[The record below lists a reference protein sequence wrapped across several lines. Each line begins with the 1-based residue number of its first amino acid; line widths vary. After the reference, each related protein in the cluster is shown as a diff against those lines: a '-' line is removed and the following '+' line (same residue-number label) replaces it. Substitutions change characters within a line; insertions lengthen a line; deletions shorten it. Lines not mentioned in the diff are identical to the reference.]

1 MAMHYRFATVA
12 DARFLAEMN
21 HQLIRDEGHRNPMDV
36 DQLEHRMRGWLS
48 SGEYRAVIFAQEDT
62 PVAYAL
68 YREDPDEIYLR
79 QFFVVRTR
87 RRHGI
92 GRSAMQSLL
101 SDIWPRTKRRTV
113 SVLVHNS
120 SGVAFWRAMGYQD
133 YALTLE
139 VVPQA
144 PLTQD
149 TE

>member
-12 DARFLAEMN
+12 DARFLAELN

-48 SGEYRAVIFAQEDT
+48 SGEYRAIIFAQEDT

-113 SVLVHNS
+113 SVLVHNT

-139 VVPQA
+139 IIPSA
-144 PLTQD
+144 PPLA
-149 TE
+149 

>member
-1 MAMHYRFATVA
+1 MTMHYRFATVT
-12 DARFLAEMN
+12 DARFLAELN
-21 HQLIRDEGHRNPMDV
+21 HQLIRDEGHRNPMHV

-48 SGEYRAVIFAQEDT
+48 SGEYRAVIFTQEDT

-87 RRHGI
+87 GRHGI

-101 SDIWPRTKRRTV
+101 SAIWPHTKRRTV
-113 SVLVHNS
+113 SVLVHNT

-139 VVPQA
+139 IMPGA
-144 PLTQD
+144 PPLA
-149 TE
+149 

>member
-12 DARFLAEMN
+12 DARFLAELN
-21 HQLIRDEGHRNPMDV
+21 YQLIRDEGHRNPMDV
-36 DQLEHRMRGWLS
+36 NQLEHRMYGWLS
-48 SGEYRAVIFAQEDT
+48 AREYCAVIFVQEDT

-68 YREDPDEIYLR
+68 YREDPEEIYLR

-87 RRHGI
+87 RRHGF

-113 SVLVHNS
+113 SVLAHNT
-120 SGVAFWRAMGYQD
+120 SGVAFWRARGYQD

-139 VVPQA
+139 IIPSVP
-144 PLTQD
+144 PLA
-149 TE
+149 

>member
-1 MAMHYRFATVA
+1 MTMHYRFATLA
-12 DARFLAEMN
+12 DVRFLAELN
-21 HQLIRDEGHRNPMDV
+21 HQLIHDEGHRNPMHV
-36 DQLEHRMRGWLS
+36 DQLEHRMHSWLS

-68 YREDPDEIYLR
+68 YREDLDEIYLR

-87 RRHGI
+87 RRQSI

-113 SVLVHNS
+113 SVLVHNTN
-120 SGVAFWRAMGYQD
+120 GVAFWRAMGYQD

-139 VVPQA
+139 IMPGA
-144 PLTQD
+144 PPLA
-149 TE
+149 

>member
-12 DARFLAEMN
+12 DARFLAELN
-21 HQLIRDEGHRNPMDV
+21 YQLIRDEGHRNPMDV
-36 DQLEHRMRGWLS
+36 AQLEYRMRSWLS
-48 SGEYRAVIFAQEDT
+48 SGEYRAVIFAQKDT

-79 QFFVVRTR
+79 QFLVVRTR

-92 GRSAMQSLL
+92 GRSAMQFLL

-113 SVLVHNS
+113 SVLVRNT

-139 VVPQA
+139 IMPGA
-144 PLTQD
+144 PPHS
-149 TE
+149 

>member
-12 DARFLAEMN
+12 DARFLAELN
-21 HQLIRDEGHRNPMDV
+21 HQLIRDEGHRNPMSV

-48 SGEYRAVIFAQEDT
+48 SGEYRAIIFAQEDT

-68 YREDPDEIYLR
+68 YREDPDAIYLR

-101 SDIWPRTKRRTV
+101 SDIWPCTKRRTV
-113 SVLVHNS
+113 SVLVQNT
-120 SGVAFWRAMGYQD
+120 SGVAFWHAIGYQD

-139 VVPQA
+139 IMPSA
-144 PLTQD
+144 PPHS
-149 TE
+149 

>member
-12 DARFLAEMN
+12 DARFLAELN
-21 HQLIRDEGHRNPMDV
+21 YQLIRDEGHRNPMDV
-36 DQLEHRMRGWLS
+36 NQLEHRMYGWLS
-48 SGEYRAVIFAQEDT
+48 AGEYCAVIFVQEDT

-68 YREDPDEIYLR
+68 YREDPEEIYLR

-113 SVLVHNS
+113 SVLAHNT

-139 VVPQA
+139 IIPSVP
-144 PLTQD
+144 PLA
-149 TE
+149 